1 METTLH
7 RQLKEHYAGP
17 QAEIEVTVGRY
28 RIDIVDGQRLIEVQH
43 SGLSSIRDK
52 TRDLLKQHDVEVIK
66 PLIARRRLV
75 KLEGEDGAEL
85 SRRWSPKRCDRLDV
99 FHELLYFTSVFPHR
113 RLTLRIPLIEIE
125 ETRYPFRRR
134 NRRRG
139 QFKVQDQQLLS
150 VVSEDVYRT
159 RGDLRAL
166 LPGSLPKTF
175 GTREIADAMGIDRWV
190 AQRIAYVL
198 RKTGTVKQCGKSGNS
213 LQYRFAPATRKKSA
227 VAKKVSLKRRAKAS
241 PKKST
246 RAA

>member
-7 RQLKEHYAGP
+7 RQLKDYYAGP
-17 QAEIEVTVGRY
+17 DAQIEVKVGRY
-28 RIDIVDGQRLIEVQH
+28 RIDIVSGKRLIEVQH

-52 TRDLLKQHDVEVIK
+52 TRDLLKGHDVEVIK
-66 PLIARRRLV
+66 PLIARRRLI
-75 KLEGEDGAEL
+75 KLESEDGPEL
-85 SRRWSPKRCDRLDV
+85 SRRWSPKRADRLDV

-125 ETRYPFRRR
+125 ETRFPFRRR

-139 QFKVQDQQLLS
+139 QFKVGDQQLLS

-159 RGDLRAL
+159 RSDLRDL
-166 LPGSLPKTF
+166 LSSDLPKTF
-175 GTREIADAMGIDRWV
+175 GTREIADSMNVERWV

-198 RKTGTVKQCGKSGNS
+198 RKTGTVRQSGKSGNS
-213 LQYRFAPATRKKSA
+213 LQYQFVSRTSRKKA
-227 VAKKVSLKRRAKAS
+227 VTKKSTSLRTPKRKS
-241 PKKST
+241 KKST